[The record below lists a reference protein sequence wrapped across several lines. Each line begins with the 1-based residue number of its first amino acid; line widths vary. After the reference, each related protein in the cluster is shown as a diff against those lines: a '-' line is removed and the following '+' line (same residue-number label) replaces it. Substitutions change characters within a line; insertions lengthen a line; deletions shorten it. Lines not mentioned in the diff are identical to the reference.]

1 MTGLQGSTTTTEH
14 EADFNLQDL
23 FFSRTDGRGVIQS
36 GNDVFCRVSGYDW
49 NELVGAPHRIV
60 RHADTPR
67 GVFWLMWQTLGRGE
81 PIGAYVKNRT
91 RSGAFYWVF
100 AVILPVEGGF
110 LSIRVKPTTP
120 LFAQVREVY
129 SKVCAREKAG
139 ELDPKGGAEALEAAL
154 ANLGFAN
161 YSRFM
166 AHALGQE
173 LSSRDTRLGRPA
185 DADTGRLL
193 EISTALDR
201 VAVEQRRLLGSFE
214 ALQSVP
220 NNMRL
225 VASRLEPS
233 GGPVS
238 AISENYRASA
248 NGISDKLRRFV
259 TGRDNLCDLVARES
273 SRALFLMG
281 ANRAVAEMRDQFE
294 HSAPV
299 PGLDYESEGIRLRQL
314 AEAGEEHLRSA
325 MMRALE
331 HATVLG
337 RSSNEIRRQMLGLET
352 IRVLGR
358 VESGR
363 LRDAGGLGATI
374 DQLDMFH
381 GEIRARLEAILK
393 LSDEIGSAMAGN
405 LARPAA

>member
-1 MTGLQGSTTTTEH
+1 MTAVAGSAPGAER
-14 EADFNLQDL
+14 EADFSLQDL

-36 GNDVFCRVSGYDW
+36 GNDVFCRVSGFDW
-49 NELVGAPHRIV
+49 SELLGAPHRIV
-60 RHADTPR
+60 RHPDTPR
-67 GVFWLMWQTLGRGE
+67 GVFWLMWQALGRGE

-100 AVILPVEGGF
+100 AVVLPIEGGF
-110 LSIRVKPTTP
+110 LSIRLKPSTP
-120 LFAQVREVY
+120 ILAQVREVY
-129 SKVCAREKAG
+129 GKVCAQETAG
-139 ELDPKGGAEALEAAL
+139 TLDPKGGAAALEAAL
-154 ANLGFAN
+154 ASLGFAN
-161 YSRFM
+161 YTRFM

-173 LSSRDTRLGRPA
+173 LSARDTRLGRIA
-185 DADTGRLL
+185 DADTARLL

-201 VAVEQRRLLGSFE
+201 VAIEQRRLLGSFE

-248 NGISDKLRRFV
+248 NGISEKLRRFV
-259 TGRDNLCDLVARES
+259 TGRDNLCDLVAREA

-281 ANRAVAEMRDQFE
+281 ASRVVAEMREQFKGIP
-294 HSAPV
+294 PV
-299 PGLDYESEGIRLRQL
+299 PGLDYAAESVRLCEL
-314 AEAGEEHLRSA
+314 AESGEKALRAA
-325 MMRALE
+325 MAQALD
-331 HATVLG
+331 HATVLS
-337 RSSNEIRRQMLGLET
+337 RSSHEIRRQMLGLET

-381 GEIRARLEAILK
+381 SEIRTRLEAILK
-393 LSDEIGSAMAGN
+393 LSEEIGTAMASN